1 MNIIHIFTEVK
12 RQSFSDLAKVTE
24 RKRHNDNRK
33 PIVLKGGLWGGS
45 ESGYLAI
52 AQSLD
57 GALGLLE
64 ECIVIRLL
72 NLCIK
77 QTCRD
82 NHIEIHFSEGR
93 KAWILLV
100 Q

>member
-1 MNIIHIFTEVK
+1 MNIIHIFTQVK
-12 RQSFSDLAKVTE
+12 RQSFNGLAKAIGRIE
-24 RKRHNDNRK
+24 QIDNRK